1 MNPNMKA
8 KALGALLL
16 AGTLAAC
23 ATPPKPREL
32 EAYELLRSANNIP
45 EASKKSPDLVA
56 GAEKLADRSRE
67 EWQSNDME
75 EARRDAIMA
84 NIKLKTALAL
94 MEQEQLKAK
103 IQSLSAQQAK
113 AEEEASDLSEKL
125 ANENEKLALLQK
137 YVEARQQADVEKQ
150 RLSAQQQKSQAE
162 HEKLALQLASEQK
175 IAAAQLSL
183 RTADTVDAGK
193 YAKAEYSA
201 ASDMLAKASA
211 ELQQSDYAGAQASAE
226 VAKRN
231 ADKAIEL
238 SKPLYEQAEQTS
250 QNKARDEALAKDAS
264 GINGTDVRLER
275 RGDLQRLVIAVPE
288 LFAKKKPEIASGH
301 DGVIDAIAEL
311 IKKYPS
317 YPVQIIGYTDNRGK
331 ASELL
336 AISAARAQTVYSALA
351 SKGVETRRLMA
362 SGLGADDP
370 RFDNKTAPGRAKNN
384 RIEIVFLY
392 H

>member
-1 MNPNMKA
+1 MTSNMKA
-8 KALGALLL
+8 KALATLLTGALV
-16 AGTLAAC
+16 AC

-32 EAYELLRSANNIP
+32 EAYELLRSASNLP

-56 GAEKLADRSRE
+56 GAEKLADRSRD

-94 MEQEQLKAK
+94 TEQEQMKAK

-113 AEEEASDLSEKL
+113 AEEEATDLNEKL

-137 YVEARQQADVEKQ
+137 YVEARQAADVEKQ

-211 ELQQSDYAGAQASAE
+211 ELQQADYAGAQASAE

-238 SKPLYEQAEQTS
+238 AKPLYEQAEQAS
-250 QNKARDEALAKDAS
+250 QNKARDEALARDAS

-288 LFAKKKPEIASGH
+288 LFSKKKPEMVSGR

-311 IKKYPS
+311 IKKYPT

-351 SKGVETRRLMA
+351 AKGVETRRLMA